1 MVESSPEAEGLR
13 AAVTAYGSQSAMAK
27 ALGVTQPT
35 ISYWLRVGRP
45 LPAELCRDVSKETEI
60 PMARLRPDL
69 FSDDVSS
76 PSLDDGS
83 VTEGAAVVLSDRRA
97 KLDRSTPAPRGDA

>member
-1 MVESSPEAEGLR
+1 MADSSPEAEGLR
-13 AAVTAYGSQSAMAK
+13 AAVTGYGSQSAMAK

-35 ISYWLRVGRP
+35 VSYWLRVGRP
-45 LPAELCRDVSKETEI
+45 LPAEMCRKVAFETKI

-83 VTEGAAVVLSDRRA
+83 VAEGAPVVLSDRRA
-97 KLDRSTPAPRGDA
+97 VSDKGTA

>member
-69 FSDDVSS
+69 FSGDLSS
-76 PSLDDGS
+76 PSLDGGS
-83 VTEGAAVVLSDRRA
+83 VAEGAPIVLSDRGVVSDKA
-97 KLDRSTPAPRGDA
+97 GEV

>member
-13 AAVTAYGSQSAMAK
+13 EAVTAYGSQSAMAK

-35 ISYWLRVGRP
+35 VSYWLRVGRP
-45 LPAELCRDVSKETEI
+45 LPAEMCRQVFLEKDI

-69 FSDDVSS
+69 FSGDLSS
-76 PSLDDGS
+76 PSMDDGS
-83 VTEGAAVVLSDRRA
+83 ITEGAPAVLSDRGVVSDKA
-97 KLDRSTPAPRGDA
+97 GDA